1 MQNISFLIDYHV
13 WAHNRI
19 LHQLQTITM
28 EEWNKDLGGSF
39 PTMRELSKHL
49 ITADY
54 RWMQRWKG
62 VPFADI
68 PGTFVFDSCT
78 QVNATWQPI
87 FNEMQAVAKAFFE
100 GGAEQ
105 PINFITSSGKEFT
118 MPFWQTVYQVVN
130 HGTYHR
136 GQITN
141 MLRLLHKD
149 PVATDIFLFFVEKDK
164 Q

>member
-1 MQNISFLIDYHV
+1 MQNISFLVDYHI

-19 LHQLQTITM
+19 LHQLQTITA

-54 RWMQRWKG
+54 RWLQRWKG

-68 PGTFVFDSCT
+68 PGNFVFDSYT
-78 QVNATWQPI
+78 QVNATWQPV
-87 FNEMQAVAKAFFE
+87 FNEMLAVAKTRFE
-100 GGAEQ
+100 EGAEK
-105 PINFITSSGKEFT
+105 PVNFITSSGKEFT

-149 PVATDIFLFFVEKDK
+149 PVATDIFLFFVERER